1 MPKDAILRLR
11 ETDETL
17 TFELR
22 MALFAMGEHLVPRL
36 IEVVLDEESGWARIH
51 AIDLLIDL
59 QSEEAI
65 VPMLAALAD
74 YFCSPDFREVD
85 ETFSVR
91 LTSRLPEL
99 GRRVLEP
106 ALAFLAENEDRD
118 GAVYGTC
125 DVLVEL
131 GIKDPRIFEALI
143 KAFEADAVLGAG
155 MFADYGDPRAT
166 VWIGQALAA
175 IAPGPASEWER
186 TSVKDLLHAFDQ
198 LEGELPPDVRRRLEV
213 WLADDELGG
222 KRPSWGSA
230 EPGQA

>member
-1 MPKDAILRLR
+1 MPKDAIQRLR
-11 ETDETL
+11 ETDEIL
-17 TFELR
+17 SFELR
-22 MALFAMGEHLVPRL
+22 MALFAMGEELVPRL
-36 IEVVLDEESGWARIH
+36 IEILLDEESAWARIH
-51 AIDLLIDL
+51 AVDLLVDL

-74 YFCSPDFREVD
+74 YFCSPDYREVD

-91 LTSRLPEL
+91 VTSRLPEL
-99 GRRVLEP
+99 GRAVLEP
-106 ALAFLAENEDRD
+106 ALAFLEENEDRD

-131 GIKDPRIFEALI
+131 GIKDPRIFDALL
-143 KAFEADAVLGAG
+143 KAFDADAVLGAG
-155 MFADYGDPRAT
+155 MLADYGDPRAAEC
-166 VWIGQALAA
+166 IAEALASVA
-175 IAPGPASEWER
+175 LGPATDWER
-186 TSVKDLLHAFDQ
+186 ASVKDLLSAFDQ
-198 LEGELPPDVRRRLEV
+198 LQGELAPDLRRRLEI